1 MVFILMPLH
10 AGMNQE
16 GANCVPLLRCTTNAL
31 DGLELQKLIL
41 SGMQANLRVNIEY
54 AVKR

>member
-1 MVFILMPLH
+1 MLFILMPLY

-16 GANCVPLLRCTTNAL
+16 GANCVPLLRCTVDAL
-31 DGLELQKLIL
+31 DGLTLQKLII